1 MAYNKAMVS
10 GTREIMEWFDRNATA
25 PYYSV
30 WIDRKQ
36 LLFSWNDDDLEAGRT
51 KLEND
56 LHAFE
61 QNGVNELLIIKLHP
75 KKEKGGFITDKSPVY
90 GSLNFRPSEIEKQV
104 YPQQMGAVNNYNPRM
119 ESVIERILE
128 TQNAILTKLNAEEL
142 EEEEEEKPTGIGAIL
157 NNPQIQGLLMA
168 GVSKFLGLNEPSV
181 AGLAGIDDVQ
191 PNEAIN
197 ILNSLMSKGVTIE
210 HLRKLDDMNSLK
222 LASLLAML

>member
-1 MAYNKAMVS
+1 MAYNKAMVA

-36 LLFSWNDDDLEAGRT
+36 LLFSWNDDDLEKGRT

-56 LHAFE
+56 LMAFE

-90 GSLNFRPSEIEKQV
+90 GSLNFRPAEIEKNM
-104 YPQQMGAVNNYNPRM
+104 YPQQVGSVYNPRM
-119 ESVIERILE
+119 ENVIERILE

-142 EEEEEEKPTGIGAIL
+142 DDEIDEQPTGIGAIL
-157 NNPQIQGLLMA
+157 SNPDVQGLLMA
-168 GVSKFLGLNEPSV
+168 GISKFLGLNTVNGASI
-181 AGLAGIDDVQ
+181 AGINDVQ

-197 ILNSLMSKGVTIE
+197 LLNSLMSKGVTIE
-210 HLRKLDDMNSLK
+210 HLKKLDAMSVKQLSN
-222 LASLLAML
+222 LLVML

>member
-1 MAYNKAMVS
+1 MAYNKAMVA

-36 LLFSWNDDDLEAGRT
+36 LLFSWNDDDLEKGRT

-56 LHAFE
+56 LMAFE

-90 GSLNFRPSEIEKQV
+90 GSLNFRPAEIEKNM
-104 YPQQMGAVNNYNPRM
+104 YPQQVGSVYNPRM
-119 ESVIERILE
+119 ENVIERILE

-142 EEEEEEKPTGIGAIL
+142 DDEIDDQPTGIGAIL
-157 NNPQIQGLLMA
+157 SNPDVQGLLMA
-168 GVSKFLGLNEPSV
+168 GISKFLGLNTVNGASI
-181 AGLAGIDDVQ
+181 AGIDDVQ

-197 ILNSLMSKGVTIE
+197 LLNSLMSKGVTIE
-210 HLRKLDDMNSLK
+210 HLKKLDAMSVKQLTN
-222 LASLLAML
+222 LLMML